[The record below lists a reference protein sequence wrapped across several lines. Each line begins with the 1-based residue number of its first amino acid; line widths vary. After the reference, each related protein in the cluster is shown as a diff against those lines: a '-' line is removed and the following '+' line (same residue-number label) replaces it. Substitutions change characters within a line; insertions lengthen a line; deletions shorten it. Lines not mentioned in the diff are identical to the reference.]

1 MQNDFAATFLD
12 IPGLDIPGINSVGYP
27 LGYSRYRLQRYA
39 YGSARNRCEVLLSRL
54 FVCHYVDVPTV
65 RADIEYLRDSCPD
78 RPFVLIANRVH
89 ADTIRWAT
97 GLRIHNLF
105 AVPQELPSVHRL
117 LDRWCGSGDC
127 AQDSPARCTDNC
139 APACAAKWR
148 TFSALAYVHR
158 HYDSRVC
165 VNDVAKLCSMSVST
179 FYRAFKA
186 EQNMSFSDYLM
197 CLRVHV
203 AKLLLRHTA
212 LPVSEVGVSVGFCDG
227 SHFGKAFR
235 ALERV
240 TPSDYR
246 LSISSL
252 KF

>member
-1 MQNDFAATFLD
+1 MQTDFAATFLD
-12 IPGLDIPGINSVGYP
+12 IPGLEVPGINSAGHP

-39 YGSARNRCEVLLSRL
+39 YGSARDRCEVLLSRL

-78 RPFVLIANRVH
+78 RPFVLVANRVH
-89 ADTIRWAT
+89 IDTIRWAT

-105 AVPQELPSVHRL
+105 AVPQELASVHRL
-117 LDRWCGSGDC
+117 LDRWCGNADC
-127 AQDSPARCTDNC
+127 AQDSHEPR
-139 APACAAKWR
+139 APACAPKWR
-148 TFSALAYVHR
+148 TLPALAYAHR
-158 HYDSRVC
+158 NYDSRVC

-179 FYRAFKA
+179 FYRAFKG

-212 LPVSEVGVSVGFCDG
+212 LPVSEVAVSVGFCDG

-252 KF
+252 NF